1 MNRRSF
7 CRQLAAVAATLPI
20 GACARAVDVP
30 FEDLASSLEG
40 VLVRPGDDIY
50 DFARRTASFNPRFD
64 RRPQAI
70 AGVRSETDIARVIE
84 FARRHELPLAV
95 RSGGHDVLAESVCDG
110 GVVIDTRYLTATSID
125 EATGLMRI
133 GSGSLAGAV
142 NAVAG
147 RSHRAVALGCNGQ
160 VGVSGLTLGGGIGWF
175 AGNRGATCDQVE
187 SVRVVTADGALLRV
201 DASSEPD
208 LFWALRG
215 GGGNFGVVSE
225 WSMRSFRQHEV
236 VCGGIIFPGEI
247 TAEFLAFYRN
257 FVSTAPDE
265 LTVEVLGNAYR
276 RPMIAAAICYSGD
289 LDQANDVLRP
299 LREFATP
306 LADGIGVRPYAELE
320 AVPENVAEYL
330 AWPGVAVDGEDIEP
344 GSYWQGVTVAALTD
358 DVIASI
364 DEAISEAPPG
374 WSFGMGHV
382 MRGALTMV
390 GAADSPLPRP
400 HGAVTLHFDAGW
412 SHRSQAD
419 RAMSWVD
426 YAAAGLQEHANGVPG
441 YVNYLSSGANDD
453 VRRAYGANY
462 ERLAKIKARFD
473 PDNVFSG
480 NRNIL
485 PQS

>member
-7 CRQLAAVAATLPI
+7 CRHVAAAAATLPI
-20 GACARAVDVP
+20 GACARTVDAP
-30 FEDLASSLEG
+30 FENLASSLEG
-40 VLVRPGDDIY
+40 VLVRPGDELY

-70 AGVRSETDIARVIE
+70 AGVRSESDIARAIE

-95 RSGGHDVLAESVCDG
+95 RSGGHDVLAASVCDG
-110 GVVIDTRYLTATSID
+110 GLVIDTRYLTTTSVD
-125 EATGLMRI
+125 EATGLIRI

-142 NAVAG
+142 NAIAG

-187 SVRVVTADGALLRV
+187 SLRVVTADGTMRRV
-201 DASSEPD
+201 DAASEPD

-225 WSMRSFRQHEV
+225 WTMRSFTQPDV

-247 TAEFLAFYRN
+247 TADFLSFYRG
-257 FVSTAPDE
+257 FVDSSPDE
-265 LTVEVLGNAYR
+265 LTVEIIGNAYR
-276 RPMIAAAICYSGD
+276 QPMVAAAICYSGD
-289 LDQANDVLRP
+289 LDQADAILRP

-306 LADGIGVRPYAELE
+306 VADGIGQRPYAELE
-320 AVPENVAEYL
+320 AVPENVAQYL
-330 AWPGVAVDGEDIEP
+330 AWPGLPLDGEDVEP

-364 DEAISEAPPG
+364 DETISEAPPG

-390 GAADSPLPRP
+390 GSEDSPLPRP
-400 HGAVTLHFDAGW
+400 QGAVTLHFDAGW

-426 YAAAGLQEHANGVPG
+426 YAVAKLQNHANGVPG
-441 YVNYLSSGANDD
+441 YVNYLSSDASDA
-453 VRRAYGANY
+453 VRNAYGANY
-462 ERLAKIKARFD
+462 ERLARIKARYD
-473 PDNVFSG
+473 PANVFSG

-485 PQS
+485 PES